1 MISLK
6 EQIKAGVKS
15 LGFLDCAFIPALPVP
30 GFEKYQKWI
39 AENRHADMAY
49 LASPSALERRADP
62 RLLLPSVKTVI
73 SLVSGYPPP
82 TASGKKGSGKI
93 AAYALHRD
101 YHEQISERMKQLLVL
116 IEELSGEQF
125 EHLACV
131 DSSPI
136 LEKSYAQKAG
146 LGWIGRNSLLLHPEF
161 GSWIHLSELLVS
173 LEIEAD
179 SICVEDGC
187 GDCQLCVR
195 ACPTQAI
202 LPNRTV
208 DARRCLSY
216 LSIENRA
223 EIPLEFRKAMGNRI
237 FGCDQCQFVCPVNKK
252 SKLTLE
258 KPLLEEEVSL
268 EASLLI
274 SAEEFKSKYRHS
286 PVWRAKHSGF
296 RRNVAIVIGN
306 SANSAH
312 LPLLASVLESE
323 SNPIVIEAMEWARDT
338 LAGDREL

>member
-1 MISLK
+1 MK

-15 LGFLDCAFIPALPVP
+15 LGFLDCAFTPALPVP
-30 GFEKYQKWI
+30 GFEKYRKWI
-39 AENRHADMAY
+39 EEDRHADMAY
-49 LASPSALERRADP
+49 LATPSAFERRADP

-82 TASGKKGSGKI
+82 SPSAKKASGKI
-93 AAYALHRD
+93 ATYALHRD
-101 YHEQISERMKQLLVL
+101 YHEQISERLKQLLVL
-116 IEELSGEQF
+116 IRELSGEQF
-125 EHLACV
+125 DALACV
-131 DSSPI
+131 DSSAI
-136 LEKSYAQKAG
+136 LEKAYAQKAG

-179 SICVEDGC
+179 KNCVEDGC

-223 EIPLEFRKAMGNRI
+223 EIPLEYRKAMGNRI
-237 FGCDQCQFVCPVNKK
+237 FGCDQCQMVCPVNKK
-252 SKLTLE
+252 SKFTFE
-258 KPLLEEEVSL
+258 KALLKEEASLEE
-268 EASLLI
+268 SLLI

-296 RRNVAIVIGN
+296 RRNVAIAIGN
-306 SANSAH
+306 SANSAY
-312 LPLLASVLESE
+312 LPLLESALERE
-323 SNPIVIEAMEWARDT
+323 TEPIVIEAMEWARDT
-338 LAGDREL
+338 LAGDKDI

>member
-6 EQIKAGVKS
+6 EQIKAGALS
-15 LGFLDCAFIPALPVP
+15 LGFLDCAFTPALPVP
-30 GFEKYQKWI
+30 GFEIYQKWI
-39 AENRHADMAY
+39 DEERHAEMAY

-62 RLLLPSVKTVI
+62 RQLLPSVKTVI

-82 TASGKKGSGKI
+82 SHSAKKTSGKI
-93 AAYALHRD
+93 VAYALQHD
-101 YHEQISERMKQLLVL
+101 YHEQISERLKQLVVL
-116 IEELSGEQF
+116 IEALSGEQF
-125 EHLACV
+125 DYLACV

-136 LEKSYAQKAG
+136 LEKAYAQKAG

-179 SICVEDGC
+179 KIYVEDGC

-223 EIPLEFRKAMGNRI
+223 EIPIEHRKAMGNRI
-237 FGCDQCQFVCPVNKK
+237 FGCDQCQMVCPVNKK
-252 SKLTLE
+252 SKLT
-258 KPLLEEEVSL
+258 
-268 EASLLI
+268 
-274 SAEEFKSKYRHS
+274 
-286 PVWRAKHSGF
+286 
-296 RRNVAIVIGN
+296 
-306 SANSAH
+306 
-312 LPLLASVLESE
+312 
-323 SNPIVIEAMEWARDT
+323 
-338 LAGDREL
+338 